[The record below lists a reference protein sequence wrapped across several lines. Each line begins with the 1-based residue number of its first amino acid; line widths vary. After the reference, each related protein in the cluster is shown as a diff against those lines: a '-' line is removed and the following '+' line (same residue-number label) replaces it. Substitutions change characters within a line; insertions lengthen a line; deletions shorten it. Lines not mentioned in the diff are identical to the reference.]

1 MDNKKQD
8 MEKPSARKGQAAMEY
23 LMTYGWAILVIV
35 IVLAVLW
42 FYLPR
47 LLSMAT
53 PAGCVFASGF
63 DCSEPPPTIYSSKD
77 NNDLRVTVK
86 IRNHKGRTVDI
97 NSVLCTDASLEE
109 VTREIGHHPAQGQ
122 DVIIAGGSK
131 TYDIVCKNKN
141 NGTMTKAADTD
152 FRGLLIVWY
161 VYEDDLRSDIFRK
174 DEAVLTGTVLSQE

>member
-1 MDNKKQD
+1 MDTK
-8 MEKPSARKGQAAMEY
+8 KGQAAMEY

-63 DCSEPPPTIYSSKD
+63 DCSEPPPTIYSD
-77 NNDLRVTVK
+77 TTENNELHVAVK
-86 IRNHKGRTVDI
+86 IRNNKGRTVEIDR
-97 NSVLCTDASLEE
+97 VLCTDASLEE
-109 VTREIGHHPAQGQ
+109 VTREIGDHPPQGQ
-122 DVIIAGGSK
+122 DMIIAGGSK
-131 TYDIVCKNKN
+131 EFDLTCKNKN
-141 NGTMTKAADTD
+141 NGSMIKAPDTD

-161 VYEDDLRSDIFRK
+161 TYEDDLRPDIFRK
-174 DEAVLTGTVLSQE
+174 DEAVLTGTVLAKE